1 MNPDE
6 RRELIYGDRR
16 ARSEL
21 LATIEGLRADVA
33 RLQEALLTRTVWLN
47 IWHLEALRRVH
58 PDDPVPRPTV
68 EDYDEARRQLREAG
82 LL

>member
-1 MNPDE
+1 MTNILAGE
-6 RRELIYGDRR
+6 ALRQVAELRKR
-16 ARSEL
+16 
-21 LATIEGLRADVA
+21 VA
-33 RLQEALLTRTVWLN
+33 RLEEALVTRHVWLN